1 MGFFSF
7 IYDLIVISGATIIG
21 VGGAFFITSQFVYA
35 TPRHR
40 DFDDEEEEETDFED
54 TYREE
59 FEKLEVKER
68 APDDVIAD
76 YVSSIETPIGE
87 VVMTYNAEMN
97 TFYYYCN
104 RRTVPIRFLDVG
116 AQKFVI
122 DNNCKVLYEEKPL
135 DDEADQEQGEQEQGE
150 QEQGQQEQAELQN
163 QSYYNWIAGYFSR
176 EAPPE
181 PEADPEPEPEA
192 ESEEEPGT
200 ENEEESSVFATYKK
214 KPEIN
219 VQKAKQIEKIMN
231 RYKYCGTLSDFNDN
245 KEKVEQEALN
255 ISYDKFKEMVK
266 NKTE

>member
-7 IYDLIVISGATIIG
+7 IYDLIVISGATVIG

-40 DFDDEEEEETDFED
+40 DFDDEEEEETDFEE

-68 APDDVIAD
+68 PPDDVIAD
-76 YVSSIETPIGE
+76 YVSSVETPIGE

-97 TFYYYCN
+97 TFYYYCD

-122 DNNCKVLYEEKPL
+122 DNDCKVLYEEKPL
-135 DDEADQEQGEQEQGE
+135 EDDEAEQEQTE
-150 QEQGQQEQAELQN
+150 QAEQAEQAELQN
-163 QSYYNWIAGYFSR
+163 QSYYNWITSYFSR

-181 PEADPEPEPEA
+181 SEPEA
-192 ESEEEPGT
+192 ESEAEP
-200 ENEEESSVFATYKK
+200 EAQPEAEEESSVFATYKK

-255 ISYDKFKEMVK
+255 ISFSKFKEMVK

>member
-7 IYDLIVISGATIIG
+7 IYDLIVISGATVIG

-35 TPRHR
+35 TPRQN
-40 DFDDEEEEETDFED
+40 DSDVEEEDEGDFED

-68 APDDVIAD
+68 PPDDVIGD
-76 YVSSIETPIGE
+76 YVSSVETPIGE

-97 TFYYYCN
+97 TFYYYCD

-122 DNNCKVLYEEKPL
+122 DNDCKVLYEEKPL
-135 DDEADQEQGEQEQGE
+135 EDDEAEQEQTDQEQT
-150 QEQGQQEQAELQN
+150 EQAELQN

-176 EAPPE
+176 EAPADPDPDPE
-181 PEADPEPEPEA
+181 PEPEPEA
-192 ESEEEPGT
+192 EPEAEP
-200 ENEEESSVFATYKK
+200 EEESSVFATYKK

>member
-7 IYDLIVISGATIIG
+7 IYDLIVISGATVIG

-40 DFDDEEEEETDFED
+40 DFDDEEEEEADFEE

-68 APDDVIAD
+68 PPDDVIAD
-76 YVSSIETPIGE
+76 YVSSTETPIGE

-97 TFYYYCN
+97 TFYYYCD

-122 DNNCKVLYEEKPL
+122 DNDCKVLYEEKPL
-135 DDEADQEQGEQEQGE
+135 EDDEDQQTEQAG
-150 QEQGQQEQAELQN
+150 QAELQN
-163 QSYYNWIAGYFSR
+163 QSYYNWITSYFSR

-181 PEADPEPEPEA
+181 AEPEPEVEA
-192 ESEEEPGT
+192 EPEAEPEEK
-200 ENEEESSVFATYKK
+200 SSVFATYKK